1 MLEAELENSFNPEN
15 LAEILK
21 HSSDYIGHLSVDA
34 HGMLKDYEVL

>member
-1 MLEAELENSFNPEN
+1 MLKAEFEKALNLEN

-21 HSSDYIGHLSVDA
+21 HSSDYIGHWSGEA